1 MTGWKTR
8 SARNGRNSSS
18 PAELL
23 MTQED
28 GPLSRLFEQA
38 DWPSTPLG
46 PYRDWPPELRTAVSI
61 CLNCPFPILVMWG
74 PQLAMVYNDA
84 FVPILG
90 AKHPALGLPCAQVWA
105 DAWPVVGGM
114 LTGVLERG
122 EPTYHEDLRLIL
134 QRHGFDEEV
143 YFTFAYSPIPVT
155 GGRSGGVFT
164 VVTEST
170 RQVLGARRIRALQEL
185 SASRS
190 AHTAS
195 VTQTCATAMQALGA
209 HRADLPFGITY
220 LLDDAD
226 GQARPVASFGLADP
240 DRLPAGLRGG
250 GDGDWIWQTAM
261 TGTGTTRT
269 GLAGHWPG
277 LAQPGASPAGDA
289 DADVVVSLP
298 LAVAGQLR
306 ARGALVLGVS
316 RYLRLDEDYQGFLA
330 LVARQVAAAATDA
343 EAYAAQ
349 RRRAEEL
356 AELDRAKTEFFT
368 SVSHELRTPLALI
381 AGPATDGL
389 ADAEN
394 PLPPAQR
401 RRLEIIY
408 RNSGRL
414 RRMVDMLLDFARIEG
429 GRLQP
434 EPVAVEIGELT
445 RGVAESFASAVE
457 RAGLTFA
464 VDCPSQEDR
473 FLVDPDM
480 WEKIVLNLL
489 SNAVKFTLA
498 GVIRISVQTAG
509 GTVELRVSDT
519 GAGIAADQLPLIFER
534 FHQVRGTAGRSH
546 EGSGIGLALVRE
558 LARLHGGDTEAQSR
572 VGAGSTFIVRIP
584 ARPARGQLTTVPGPG
599 SAGRYVEEA
608 RQWSIPASGLAEPGP
623 AGRDAVLVAEDNA
636 DMRQYLTDLLERS
649 YAVTTAAD
657 GRQALERARRA
668 EPDLIL
674 ADVMMPGLDGFG
686 LLSALRADPRTARIP
701 VIFLSARAGEEAAI
715 EGLAAGADDYLVKPF
730 SSAELLARV
739 RSNLDLARV
748 RNHESA
754 WRTALVKAMQD
765 GLFVATAEG
774 TVIEINDAFTGLL
787 GYPAAELP
795 WLIPHP
801 WWPPETADP
810 EGFAQISAALTAV
823 LAEGRGRFT
832 LPLRHRDGRS
842 LWADVAIDTVRDR
855 DQRLIVGTVR
865 DITVEHLAAERD
877 AALARLAGE
886 LTGINDTDR
895 LLEVALAEI
904 RAVWQAARVTM
915 VTWDASGRPRP
926 VATTGPATGPAIGLP
941 DGAVEQARGAQLV
954 TAPAGQPATAALTG
968 VGAPVSD
975 GVQAALVWLEFAS
988 PRSFPSFDRAL
999 LVQLCAHLQRALTR
1013 SRAYEEQRQVALTLQ
1028 RSILG
1033 PTDLPAGLAVRYEP
1047 AGAALEVGGDW
1058 YDVVELPEG
1067 RCAVVVGDVPGRG
1080 LAAATV
1086 MGQLRSAGRAL
1097 LLENNGPAQVLR
1109 SLDRFS
1115 ALLPGADCTTV
1126 FCAVIDPRASTVR
1139 YSSAGHLP
1147 ALLANLDGTVGKLED
1162 AVSPALAVT
1171 ADCERTEATARLTAG
1186 STLLLYTDGLVE
1198 RRLEVIDAGIQ
1209 RVCEALAD
1217 SRYLSPEQVA
1227 DHLSARLPGDAHA
1240 DDVALL
1246 VYRQPASSLRPPVP
1260 PVPPSAHRRLDTSRG
1275 SMLRSLTM
1283 LVIVTFT
1290 VRTGTAEH
1298 HDSAASRRPAALDR
1312 GRYPR
1317 SVRAH
1322 GPGHRREHGAGA
1334 ADRPCPRRPRR
1345 PADPRLPEPGQGR
1358 SRRRPGRRGGPG
1370 GQPVGRPAGPGVAV
1384 LRAQRG
1390 RGDPRPLPAPG
1401 PAHQQ
1406 RRRDGGPLPAHR

>member
-1 MTGWKTR
+1 MVGWKTR
-8 SARNGRNSSS
+8 RERDGRDSSS

-23 MTQED
+23 LTPDD
-28 GPLSRLFEQA
+28 GPLSRLMEQT
-38 DWPSTPLG
+38 DWTSTPLG

-114 LTGVLERG
+114 LANVLEAG

-155 GGRSGGVFT
+155 GGRAGGVFT

-170 RQVLGARRIRALQEL
+170 GQVLGARRIRALQEL

-190 AHTAS
+190 AHVAS
-195 VTQTCATAMQALGA
+195 VLETCATAMQALGA
-209 HRADLPFGITY
+209 HRADLPFGLTY

-226 GQARPVASFGLADP
+226 GHVRPVASFGLADP
-240 DRLPAGLRGG
+240 GRLPAELRGG
-250 GDGDWIWQTAM
+250 GDGNWIRQTAT
-261 TGTGTTRT
+261 TGAVTTRT
-269 GLAGHWPG
+269 GLAGRWPG

-298 LAVAGQLR
+298 LAVTGQTR

-316 RYLRLDEDYQGFLA
+316 RYLRLDEDYRGFLT

-343 EAYAAQ
+343 EAYAAE

-389 ADAEN
+389 ADAEY

-464 VDCPSQEDR
+464 VECPSQPDR

-498 GVIRISVQTAG
+498 GLIRISVQTAG

-534 FHQVRGTAGRSH
+534 FHQVRGSVGRSH

-558 LARLHGGDTEAQSR
+558 LARLHGGDAEAQSE

-584 ARPARGQLTTVPGPG
+584 ARPAPGQATPAPAPAPG
-599 SAGRYVEEA
+599 SAGHYAEEA
-608 RQWSIPASGLAEPGP
+608 GQWSVPVSGAAGPAP

-636 DMRQYLTDLLERS
+636 DMRQYLTGLLERG
-649 YAVTTAAD
+649 YAVTTAAN
-657 GRQALERARRA
+657 GQQALERARLT

-686 LLSALRADPRTARIP
+686 LLSALRADPQTARIP

-774 TVIEINDAFTGLL
+774 TVIEINDAFTELL

-795 WLIPHP
+795 WLVPHP

-810 EGFAQISAALTAV
+810 EGFAQISAALATV

-855 DQRLIVGTVR
+855 DQRLIVGTLR

-886 LTGINDTDR
+886 LTGINDSDR

-904 RAVWQAARVTM
+904 RAVWQAARVTI
-915 VTWDASGRPRP
+915 VTWDAAGRPRP
-926 VATTGPATGPAIGLP
+926 VAAAGPATAMDLPA
-941 DGAVEQARGAQLV
+941 GAAEQARGAQLV
-954 TAPAGQPATAALTG
+954 TAPAGQPAAAAVTG
-968 VGAPVSD
+968 VGAPISD
-975 GVQAALVWLEFAS
+975 GARAALVWLDFAS
-988 PRSFPSFDRAL
+988 PRPFPLFDRTL
-999 LVQLCAHLQRALTR
+999 LVQLCAHLQQALTR
-1013 SRAYEEQRQVALTLQ
+1013 SRAYGEQRQVALTLQ

-1058 YDVVELPEG
+1058 YDVVELPAG

-1115 ALLPGADCTTV
+1115 ALIPGADCTTV
-1126 FCAVIDPRASTVR
+1126 FCAVIDPRAGCVR

-1147 ALLANLDGTVGKLED
+1147 ALLASPDGTVRRLAD

-1171 ADCERTEATARLTAG
+1171 ADCVRTEATVRLAAG

-1209 RVCEALAD
+1209 RVCDVLAD
-1217 SRYLSPEQVA
+1217 SRSLPPGQVA
-1227 DHLSARLPGDAHA
+1227 DHLSALLPGDAHA
-1240 DDVALL
+1240 DDVAFL
-1246 VYRQPASSLRPPVP
+1246 VYRQPDDSRSGDAASS
-1260 PVPPSAHRRLDTSRG
+1260 ATG
-1275 SMLRSLTM
+1275 S
-1283 LVIVTFT
+1283 
-1290 VRTGTAEH
+1290 
-1298 HDSAASRRPAALDR
+1298 
-1312 GRYPR
+1312 
-1317 SVRAH
+1317 
-1322 GPGHRREHGAGA
+1322 GA
-1334 ADRPCPRRPRR
+1334 
-1345 PADPRLPEPGQGR
+1345 
-1358 SRRRPGRRGGPG
+1358 
-1370 GQPVGRPAGPGVAV
+1370 
-1384 LRAQRG
+1384 
-1390 RGDPRPLPAPG
+1390 
-1401 PAHQQ
+1401 
-1406 RRRDGGPLPAHR
+1406 

>member
-1 MTGWKTR
+1 VAVWKTR
-8 SARNGRNSSS
+8 SARDSRRGRDSFS

-23 MTQED
+23 MTRD
-28 GPLSRLFEQA
+28 GGPLAALMEQA

-61 CLNCPFPILVMWG
+61 CLNSPFPILVMWG

-90 AKHPALGLPCAQVWA
+90 AKHPALGQPCAQVWA

-114 LTGVLERG
+114 LTDVLERG

-155 GGRSGGVFT
+155 GGRVGGVFT

-190 AHTAS
+190 GHAAS
-195 VTQTCATAMQALGA
+195 VTETSATAMQALGA
-209 HRADLPFGITY
+209 HRADLPFGLMY
-220 LLDDAD
+220 LLDDAG

-240 DRLPAGLRGG
+240 DRLPAELRGG
-250 GDGDWIWQTAM
+250 GDGDWIWQTAT
-261 TGTGTTRT
+261 TGAGATRT
-269 GLAGHWPG
+269 GLAGRWPG

-289 DADVVVSLP
+289 DADVAVSLP
-298 LAVAGQLR
+298 LAVAGQTR

-316 RYLRLDEDYQGFLA
+316 RYLRLDEDYQGFLT

-389 ADAEN
+389 ADAEY

-401 RRLEIIY
+401 QRLEIIY

-464 VDCPSQEDR
+464 VDCPSGEDR

-498 GVIRISVQTAG
+498 GQIRISVRTAG

-519 GAGIAADQLPLIFER
+519 GTGIAADQLPLIFER
-534 FHQVRGTAGRSH
+534 FHQVRGAAGRSH

-572 VGAGSTFIVRIP
+572 AGEGSTFIVRIP
-584 ARPARGQLTTVPGPG
+584 ARPARGEPAPGPAPSG
-599 SAGRYVEEA
+599 SAGRYAEEA
-608 RQWSIPASGLAEPGP
+608 RQWSVPVSGAASPGR
-623 AGRDAVLVAEDNA
+623 AGRDAVLIAEDNA

-649 YAVTTAAD
+649 YAVTTAAN
-657 GRQALERARRA
+657 GQQALERAHRA

-686 LLSALRADPRTARIP
+686 LLSALRADPQTARIP

-774 TVIEINDAFTGLL
+774 TVIEINDAFTDLL
-787 GYPAAELP
+787 GYPAAGLP

-801 WWPPETADP
+801 WWPRETADP
-810 EGFAQISAALTAV
+810 EGFAQISAALATV

-842 LWADVAIDTVRDR
+842 LWADVAIDMVRDR

-886 LTGINDTDR
+886 LSGINDSDH

-904 RAVWQAARVTM
+904 RAVWQAARVTL

-926 VATTGPATGPAIGLP
+926 TAATGPAAGTDTGLP
-941 DGAVEQARGAQLV
+941 AGAVEQAPGAQLV
-954 TAPAGQPATAALTG
+954 TAPAGQPATAAVTG
-968 VGAPVSD
+968 VGAPISD
-975 GVQAALVWLEFAS
+975 GARAALVWLEFAS
-988 PRSFPSFDRAL
+988 PRPFPSFDRAL

-1028 RSILG
+1028 RAILG
-1033 PTDLPAGLAVRYEP
+1033 PADLPAGLAVRYEP

-1058 YDVVELPEG
+1058 YDVVELPAG
-1067 RCAVVVGDVPGRG
+1067 RYAVVVGDVPGRG

-1115 ALLPGADCTTV
+1115 VLLPGADCTTV
-1126 FCAVIDPRASTVR
+1126 FCAVIDPRAGTVR
-1139 YSSAGHLP
+1139 YSSAGHPP
-1147 ALLANLDGTVGKLED
+1147 ALLAHLDSTVSKLAD

-1171 ADCERTEATARLTAG
+1171 ADCDRTEATATLTAG

-1198 RRLEVIDAGIQ
+1198 RRLEVIDTGIQ
-1209 RVCEALAD
+1209 RVCDALEE
-1217 SRYLSPEQVA
+1217 SRSLSPEQVA
-1227 DHLSARLPGDAHA
+1227 DHLSALLPGDAHA
-1240 DDVALL
+1240 DDMALL
-1246 VYRQPASSLRPPVP
+1246 VYRQPA
-1260 PVPPSAHRRLDTSRG
+1260 
-1275 SMLRSLTM
+1275 
-1283 LVIVTFT
+1283 
-1290 VRTGTAEH
+1290 
-1298 HDSAASRRPAALDR
+1298 
-1312 GRYPR
+1312 
-1317 SVRAH
+1317 
-1322 GPGHRREHGAGA
+1322 AG
-1334 ADRPCPRRPRR
+1334 
-1345 PADPRLPEPGQGR
+1345 
-1358 SRRRPGRRGGPG
+1358 
-1370 GQPVGRPAGPGVAV
+1370 
-1384 LRAQRG
+1384 
-1390 RGDPRPLPAPG
+1390 
-1401 PAHQQ
+1401 
-1406 RRRDGGPLPAHR
+1406 

>member
-1 MTGWKTR
+1 MAGWKTR
-8 SARNGRNSSS
+8 RGRGGQGSGGSLS
-18 PAELL
+18 FPAELL
-23 MTQED
+23 VTED
-28 GPLSRLFEQA
+28 GGPLSQLMAET
-38 DWPSTPLG
+38 DWPTTLLG
-46 PYRDWPPELRTAVSI
+46 PFPGWPPELRTAVGI

-90 AKHPALGLPCAQVWA
+90 VKHPALGLPCAQVWA

-114 LTGVLERG
+114 LTNVLDRGV
-122 EPTYHEDLRLIL
+122 PTYHEDLRLIL

-155 GGRSGGVFT
+155 GGRVGGVFT

-170 RQVLGARRIRALQEL
+170 GQVLSARRIWALQEL

-195 VTQTCATAMQALGA
+195 VTDACATAMRTLGA

-226 GQARPVASFGLADP
+226 GQARAVASFGLADP
-240 DRLPAGLRGG
+240 DLLPAELRGG
-250 GDGDWIWQTAM
+250 GDGDWIWQTAV
-261 TGTGTTRT
+261 TAAGATRT
-269 GLAGHWPG
+269 GLAERLPG

-289 DADVVVSLP
+289 DADVAVSLP
-298 LAVAGQLR
+298 LVVAGQTR
-306 ARGALVLGVS
+306 MKGALVLGVS

-330 LVARQVAAAATDA
+330 LVARQVAAAVTDA

-381 AGPATDGL
+381 AGPASDSLT
-389 ADAEN
+389 DAEY

-401 RRLEIIY
+401 RRLEIIH

-434 EPVAVEIGELT
+434 EPVGVEIGELT
-445 RGVAESFASAVE
+445 RGVAESFASAVD
-457 RAGLTFA
+457 RAGLAFA
-464 VDCPSQEDR
+464 VDCPSQGNR
-473 FLVDPDM
+473 VLVDPDM

-498 GVIRISVQTAG
+498 GVIRIRLRTTDD
-509 GTVELRVSDT
+509 TVELRVSDT
-519 GAGIAADQLPLIFER
+519 GTGIAADQLPLIFDR
-534 FHQVRGTAGRSH
+534 FHQVHGIVGRSH
-546 EGSGIGLALVRE
+546 EGSGIGLAFVRE
-558 LARLHGGDTEAQSR
+558 LAGLHGGNVEAVSH
-572 VGAGSTFIVRIP
+572 VGEGSTFIVRIP
-584 ARPARGQLTTVPGPG
+584 ARPAQGQTQPGLGPD
-599 SAGRYVEEA
+599 SADRYVEEA
-608 RQWSIPASGLAEPGP
+608 LQWSVPVSDAAVPGS

-649 YAVTTAAD
+649 YAVTIAAN
-657 GRQALERARRA
+657 GHQALERARLT
-668 EPDLIL
+668 EPDMIL
-674 ADVMMPGLDGFG
+674 ADIMMPGLDGFG
-686 LLSALRADPRTARIP
+686 LLRALRADPQTARIP

-765 GLFVATAEG
+765 GLFVATADG
-774 TVIEINDAFTGLL
+774 TVVEVNDAFTELL

-795 WLIPHP
+795 WLVPHP
-801 WWPPETADP
+801 WWPRETEDP
-810 EGFAQISAALTAV
+810 EGFAQISAALAAV
-823 LAEGRGRFT
+823 LADGRGRFT

-842 LWADVAIDTVRDR
+842 LWADVAIDMVRDR
-855 DQRLIVGTVR
+855 DQRLIVGTLR
-865 DITVEHLAAERD
+865 DVTVEHLAAERD

-886 LTGINDTDR
+886 LTGINDSDHI
-895 LLEVALAEI
+895 LEVALAEF
-904 RAVWQAARVTM
+904 RAVWQAERVTI

-926 VATTGPATGPAIGLP
+926 TAATGPGTSMDINLP
-941 DGAVEQARGAQLV
+941 HAGAEEWARAGQLV
-954 TAPAGQPATAALTG
+954 TVPAGHPAA
-968 VGAPVSD
+968 APVTCVGTPISD
-975 GVQAALVWLEFAS
+975 GVQAALVWLEFGA
-988 PRSFPSFDRAL
+988 PRPFSSSDRAL
-999 LVQLCAHLQRALTR
+999 LVQLSAHLQRALTR
-1013 SRAYEEQRQVALTLQ
+1013 ARAYEEQRQVALALQ

-1047 AGAALEVGGDW
+1047 AGASLEVGGDW

-1067 RCAVVVGDVPGRG
+1067 RRAVVVGDVAGRG
-1080 LAAATV
+1080 LPAAAI

-1109 SLDRFS
+1109 ALDRFS
-1115 ALLPGADCTTV
+1115 ALIPGADCTTV
-1126 FCAVIDPRASTVR
+1126 FCAVIDPRSSTVR

-1147 ALLANLDGTVGKLED
+1147 ALLADPDGTVRKLD
-1162 AVSPALAVT
+1162 HALSPALAVT
-1171 ADCERTEATARLTAG
+1171 PDRDRPEATAKLPGG

-1209 RVCEALAD
+1209 RASDALAE
-1217 SRYLSPEQVA
+1217 SRHLPPEQVA
-1227 DHLSARLPGDAHA
+1227 DHLSARLLGDKHT

-1246 VYRQPASSLRPPVP
+1246 VYRQPRGPDSGE
-1260 PVPPSAHRRLDTSRG
+1260 PS
-1275 SMLRSLTM
+1275 
-1283 LVIVTFT
+1283 
-1290 VRTGTAEH
+1290 
-1298 HDSAASRRPAALDR
+1298 
-1312 GRYPR
+1312 
-1317 SVRAH
+1317 
-1322 GPGHRREHGAGA
+1322 
-1334 ADRPCPRRPRR
+1334 
-1345 PADPRLPEPGQGR
+1345 
-1358 SRRRPGRRGGPG
+1358 
-1370 GQPVGRPAGPGVAV
+1370 
-1384 LRAQRG
+1384 
-1390 RGDPRPLPAPG
+1390 
-1401 PAHQQ
+1401 
-1406 RRRDGGPLPAHR
+1406 

>member
-1 MTGWKTR
+1 MAGWKTR
-8 SARNGRNSSS
+8 SGRGGQGS
-18 PAELL
+18 PSFPVELL
-23 MTQED
+23 MTED
-28 GPLSRLFEQA
+28 GGPLSQLMAET
-38 DWPSTPLG
+38 DWPATPLG
-46 PYRDWPPELRTAVSI
+46 PFPRWPPELRTAVSV

-74 PQLAMVYNDA
+74 PQLTMVYNDA

-114 LTGVLERG
+114 LTNVLDRGV
-122 EPTYHEDLRLIL
+122 PTYHEDLRLIL

-155 GGRSGGVFT
+155 GGRVGGVFT

-170 RQVLGARRIRALQEL
+170 GQVLSARRIRALQEL

-195 VTQTCATAMQALGA
+195 AADACATAMQTLGA
-209 HRADLPFGITY
+209 HRADLPFGVTY

-240 DRLPAGLRGG
+240 DLLPAALRGG
-250 GDGDWIWQTAM
+250 GDGDWIWQTAA
-261 TGTGTTRT
+261 TGAGATRT
-269 GLAGHWPG
+269 GLAEQLPG

-289 DADVVVSLP
+289 DADVAVSLP
-298 LAVAGQLR
+298 LAVAGQTR
-306 ARGALVLGVS
+306 VRGALVLGVS

-330 LVARQVAAAATDA
+330 LVARQVAAAVTDA

-381 AGPATDGL
+381 AGPASDSLT
-389 ADAEN
+389 DAEY
-394 PLPPAQR
+394 PLPPVQR
-401 RRLEIIY
+401 RRLEIIH

-445 RGVAESFASAVE
+445 RGVAESFASAVD
-457 RAGLTFA
+457 RAGLAFA
-464 VDCPSQEDR
+464 VDCPAQANR
-473 FLVDPDM
+473 VLVDPDM

-498 GVIRISVQTAG
+498 GVIRIGLRTTG
-509 GTVELRVSDT
+509 GAVELRVSDT

-534 FHQVRGTAGRSH
+534 FHQVHGVVGRSH

-558 LARLHGGDTEAQSR
+558 LAGLHGGNVEVVSR
-572 VGAGSTFIVRIP
+572 VGEGSTFTVRIP
-584 ARPARGQLTTVPGPG
+584 ARPAQEQTTPELSPDT
-599 SAGRYVEEA
+599 AGRYLEEA
-608 RQWSIPASGLAEPGP
+608 LQWSVPVAAAAAPGP

-636 DMRQYLTDLLERS
+636 DMRQYLADLLERS
-649 YAVTTAAD
+649 YAVTTAAN
-657 GRQALERARRA
+657 GHQALERARQT

-686 LLSALRADPRTARIP
+686 LLRALRADPQTARIP

-754 WRTALVKAMQD
+754 WRTALVQAMQD
-765 GLFVATAEG
+765 GLFVATADG
-774 TVIEINDAFTGLL
+774 TVVEVNDAFTELL

-795 WLIPHP
+795 WLVPHP
-801 WWPPETADP
+801 WWPRETADP
-810 EGFAQISAALTAV
+810 EGFAQVSAAFAAV
-823 LAEGRGRFT
+823 LADGRGRFT
-832 LPLRHRDGRS
+832 LPLYHRDGRG

-855 DQRLIVGTVR
+855 DQRLFVGTLR
-865 DITVEHLAAERD
+865 DVTVEHLAAERD

-886 LTGINDTDR
+886 LTGINDSDR
-895 LLEVALAEI
+895 ILEVALAEL
-904 RAVWQAARVTM
+904 RAVWQADRVTI
-915 VTWDASGRPRP
+915 VTWDSSGRPHP
-926 VATTGPATGPAIGLP
+926 TAATGPAPVTDIGLP
-941 DGAVEQARGAQLV
+941 AGAQEHARGAQLV
-954 TAPAGQPATAALTG
+954 TAPAGHPAGAAVTG
-968 VGAPVSD
+968 VGAPISD

-988 PRSFPSFDRAL
+988 PRPFPSSDRAL
-999 LVQLCAHLQRALTR
+999 LGQLSAHLQRALTR
-1013 SRAYEEQRQVALTLQ
+1013 ARAYEEQRQVALALQ

-1033 PTDLPAGLAVRYEP
+1033 PADLPAGLAVRYEP

-1058 YDVVELPEG
+1058 YDVLELPAG
-1067 RCAVVVGDVPGRG
+1067 LLAVVVGDVPGRG
-1080 LAAATV
+1080 LPAAAI
-1086 MGQLRSAGRAL
+1086 MGQLRSAGRTL

-1109 SLDRFS
+1109 ALDRFS
-1115 ALLPGADCTTV
+1115 ALIPGADCTTV
-1126 FCAVIDPRASTVR
+1126 FCAVIDPRNSTVR

-1147 ALLANLDGTVGKLED
+1147 GLLADPDGTVRKLEH

-1171 ADCERTEATARLTAG
+1171 AGRDRPEATAELPSG

-1198 RRLEVIDAGIQ
+1198 RRQEVIDAGLQ
-1209 RVCEALAD
+1209 RASDALAE
-1217 SRYLSPEQVA
+1217 SRHLTPEQVA
-1227 DHLSARLPGDAHA
+1227 DHLSARLLGDKHT
-1240 DDVALL
+1240 DDVAFL
-1246 VYRQPASSLRPPVP
+1246 VYRQPHPTVTAPAPP
-1260 PVPPSAHRRLDTSRG
+1260 AGL
-1275 SMLRSLTM
+1275 
-1283 LVIVTFT
+1283 
-1290 VRTGTAEH
+1290 
-1298 HDSAASRRPAALDR
+1298 AASA
-1312 GRYPR
+1312 GR
-1317 SVRAH
+1317 
-1322 GPGHRREHGAGA
+1322 
-1334 ADRPCPRRPRR
+1334 
-1345 PADPRLPEPGQGR
+1345 
-1358 SRRRPGRRGGPG
+1358 
-1370 GQPVGRPAGPGVAV
+1370 
-1384 LRAQRG
+1384 
-1390 RGDPRPLPAPG
+1390 
-1401 PAHQQ
+1401 
-1406 RRRDGGPLPAHR
+1406 